1 MNLTTMKH
9 YRRIGFMPLF
19 ILILSLLVLHAC
31 AAFPSASRDISVTVE
46 DNGQLYESQVPVG
59 TNVQAVLER
68 LGLTLGVLDRTEP
81 PTYTILNSSSK
92 IIIIRVK
99 EVFET
104 EEVVVPFEQQV
115 VRNESLAEGETRLVQ
130 PGENGLQQITYRRLL
145 ENGTEVARS
154 VFKVE
159 TISEPRP
166 EIVMV
171 GVQSPLAPVDLPGHL
186 VYLAGGNAWL
196 MRESTGNRYPLVTS
210 GDLDGRVFSLSP
222 DGKWLLYTRQ
232 SKEAGLINTLWAVN
246 LTAERPQPI
255 DLKVANVVHY
265 AEWVPGT
272 SLTITYSTVEP
283 RSAPPGW
290 QANNDLYRL
299 TFSPDGRIIKN
310 EKLID
315 SNAGGIYGWWG
326 TTFAWSPNG
335 SYLAFAR
342 PDSVG
347 WVNLKEQTFE
357 PLLSLQPLETGGDWA
372 WVPSLRWTADG
383 RFLFTTAN
391 ATYGDTGGSSFTLKA
406 LSVDPPMVLEIVKD
420 AGMFANPVPLP
431 ENQGLPQWVAY
442 LQALFP
448 SQSDTSRYR
457 LMLMDRDGS
466 DQRAL
471 FPPEG
476 SIGLEPQHP
485 VWSPLSSLTSS
496 RWIAIIYQGNLW
508 LVEVPS
514 GQVRQVTSDGLTRR
528 IDWK

>member
-1 MNLTTMKH
+1 MMEIF
-9 YRRIGFMPLF
+9 RRIGFVPLLL
-19 ILILSLLVLHAC
+19 LILALMVLHAC
-31 AAFPSASRDISVTVE
+31 TPLSTSSHEISVTVE
-46 DNGQLYESQVPVG
+46 DNGQLYEAKVPNG
-59 TNVQAVLER
+59 TNVQTVLER

-81 PTYTILNSSSK
+81 PTYTILNSASR

-104 EEVVVPFEQQV
+104 EEVVVPFEQQIV
-115 VRNESLAEGETRLVQ
+115 KNESLAEGETRLVQ

-145 ENGTEVARS
+145 ENGKEVART

-159 TISEPRP
+159 ILSEPRP

-196 MRESTGNRYPLVTS
+196 IRESTGNRYPLVTS
-210 GDLDGRVFSLSP
+210 GDLDGRIFSLSP

-232 SKEAGLINTLWAVN
+232 SKEAGQINTLWVVN
-246 LTAERPQPI
+246 LTTERPQPI
-255 DLKVANVVHY
+255 NLKVNNVVHY

-299 TFSPDGRIIKN
+299 IISPDGRVLKN
-310 EKLID
+310 DRLID

-335 SYLAFAR
+335 NYLAYAR

-372 WVPSLRWTADG
+372 WVPTLGWTADG
-383 RFLFTTAN
+383 RFLFTIAN
-391 ATYGDTGGSSFTLKA
+391 GSQGEAGASSFTLKA
-406 LSVDPPMVLEIVKD
+406 LSFDPLMMLDIVKD
-420 AGMFANPVPLP
+420 TGMFANPVPVP
-431 ENQGLPQWVAY
+431 ETQSSPQWVAY
-442 LQALFP
+442 LQAIFP
-448 SQSDTSRYR
+448 SQSETSRYR

-476 SIGLEPQHP
+476 SIGLEPQRP
-485 VWSPLSSLTSS
+485 VWSPLSSSNS
-496 RWIAIIYQGNLW
+496 PRWIAIIYQGNLW
-508 LVEVPS
+508 LVEIPS
-514 GQVRQVTSDGLTRR
+514 GQARQITGDGLTRR